1 MENCEFERKLKEIEP
16 VLYAIARKYFRCHA
30 DQQDAVQDCMYKA
43 WRSREQLK
51 CSEAFKSWIMSIMK
65 NECVAMCRRSAK
77 HLSVCKGQ
85 LIYNDDPI
93 AQMIDYEAL
102 YDALN
107 RLSVE
112 NRNIICN
119 RYLDGYSLREL
130 SEAYNMN
137 ISTIQTRIH
146 RLLKQLAL
154 LIL

>member
-16 VLYAIARKYFRCHA
+16 VLHAIARKYFRCHA
-30 DQQDAVQDCMYKA
+30 DQQDAVQECMYKA

-51 CSEAFKSWIMSIMK
+51 RSEAFKSWIMSIMK
-65 NECVAMCRRSAK
+65 NECVAMCRKSAR
-77 HLSVCKGQ
+77 HLSFCKEQ

-93 AQMIDYEAL
+93 MQLMDYEAL

-107 RLSVE
+107 RLSAE

-119 RYLDGYSLREL
+119 RYLDGYSFHEL
-130 SEAYNMN
+130 SEVYDMK
-137 ISTIQTRIH
+137 IGTVQTRIH

-154 LIL
+154 MVS